1 MPIYDKRDP
10 NSWYNSIPTRYQNE
24 MPKPDKFTEALLSM
38 DVFDIDKLD
47 NEYIRPDRSIVAKI
61 PRIEN
66 RIDRWE
72 TGEEYGE
79 EYVDLIIG
87 RNYDPETQQT
97 KDEKVTI
104 GTVIR
109 NLPGLMHA
117 NERYHNYFDKNGRL
131 YNDPMKETESVT
143 DEKGEGTQEEEASEQ
158 ENENGTNGACPQVSQ
173 MTDSRLI
180 PAPSSGYSS
189 GSGYRQIGRAHV

>member
-87 RNYDPETQQT
+87 RNYDPETQQMIYDGNAIG
-97 KDEKVTI
+97 KNDETPV
-104 GTVIR
+104 
-109 NLPGLMHA
+109 A
-117 NERYHNYFDKNGRL
+117 
-131 YNDPMKETESVT
+131 ETPEPTPDLSAYLVS
-143 DEKGEGTQEEEASEQ
+143 DEADDTPVE
-158 ENENGTNGACPQVSQ
+158 
-173 MTDSRLI
+173 I
-180 PAPSSGYSS
+180 PD
-189 GSGYRQIGRAHV
+189 IV